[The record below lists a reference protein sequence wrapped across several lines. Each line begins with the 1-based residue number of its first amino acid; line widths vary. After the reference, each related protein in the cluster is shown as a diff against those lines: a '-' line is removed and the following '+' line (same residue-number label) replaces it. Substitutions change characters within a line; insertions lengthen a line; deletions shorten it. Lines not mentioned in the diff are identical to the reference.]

1 MSINNKNNDKHF
13 HTIFMN
19 NENDFE
25 NYFNSKSFIRPYF
38 LFDSD
43 CSICTKSSL
52 FFKKILGSRIELIP
66 MHLPKIEQLG
76 LKKIPED
83 YWLSFHIVK
92 NGIWSSEGNAI
103 LSLAEIFPLGGYLKN
118 IIKFPPIFKFL
129 IFLLQKMQNS
139 RKLECKSSLFSSS
152 HN

>member
-66 MHLPKIEQLG
+66 MHLPK
-76 LKKIPED
+76 
-83 YWLSFHIVK
+83 
-92 NGIWSSEGNAI
+92 N
-103 LSLAEIFPLGGYLKN
+103 
-118 IIKFPPIFKFL
+118 
-129 IFLLQKMQNS
+129 
-139 RKLECKSSLFSSS
+139 
-152 HN
+152 